1 MFLIITQ
8 TACSLCNTLITEM
21 EIQRKNYIELDK
33 TMIPKNVL
41 IGLMKEQPTYPLVLR
56 LEQYNYLG
64 ALLPSLRK

>member
-1 MFLIITQ
+1 
-8 TACSLCNTLITEM
+8 M